1 MKRELFGTD
10 GIRGTANIYPMTA
23 EIALALGR
31 AAGQIF
37 RRGDHHHRVLIG
49 KDTRL
54 SGYMI
59 ETALTAGFTSAGMD
73 VMVVGPM
80 PTPAVAFLARTLRA
94 DLGVMVSASHN
105 PFADNGIK
113 LFGPDGFK
121 LSDAL
126 EAEIEALMTS
136 MDANGY
142 AQPDAIGRA
151 TRYED
156 ASGRYIES
164 LKSSFPRNLSLSG
177 IKIVVDCANG
187 AAYHIAPDLFFELGA
202 EVIRIGTSPNGRN
215 INDHCGS
222 TCPDTVR
229 QAVIEHG
236 ANLGVALDGD
246 ADRLVLVDET
256 GADVDGDQLLAMIA
270 SNMQDR
276 SILRGNAVVAT
287 LMSNLGLEHYLEGR
301 GISLHRTAVGDRY
314 VVERMRA
321 LDLNIGGEQSGHII
335 LSDFSTTGDGLLAA
349 LQVLAAMVG
358 QQRRLSEIGRS
369 FERVPQQLRNVRVDR
384 QISLDMPQISS
395 VLDAERSRLG
405 RNGRLIV
412 RPSGTEP
419 VIRVMVEAEDR
430 GLLNEVID
438 TVSDTIDRCSRIG

>member
-384 QISLDMPQISS
+384 QISVDMPQISS

-438 TVSDTIDRCSRIG
+438 TVSDTIDRCSRMG

>member
-438 TVSDTIDRCSRIG
+438 TVSDTIDRCSRMG